1 MATAITLKK
10 GELIQ
15 KSYVGFSWTTLFFG
29 FFVPL
34 FRGDVLWF
42 IVFLILN
49 TTTFGIVNLILCFLY
64 NGIYT
69 KNKLKE
75 GFIPADTY
83 SEGILRAKGYIK

>member
-10 GELIQ
+10 GNIIQ
-15 KSYVGFSWTTLFFG
+15 KSYVGFSWTTFFFG

-34 FRGDVLWF
+34 FRGDIMWF

-49 TTTFGIVNLILCFLY
+49 ILTAFIAQLILCFLY

-75 GFIPADTY
+75 GFVPADSY
-83 SEGILRAKGYIK
+83 SEGILRTKGYIL